1 MDILKEQEEM
11 QIKRNEDKVSN
22 ALEAAKNFTYN
33 TLAKTDWY
41 IIRNTDIGAAIPDEI
56 KQSRAEIREKF
67 NTLETT
73 LNAIDTN
80 NLKIKVPKLVA
91 EAMEIF
97 SGTSTE

>member
-11 QIKRNEDKVSN
+11 QIKRNEDKVSS

-41 IIRNTDIGAAIPDEI
+41 IVRNTDIGTTIPDEI

-91 EAMEIF
+91 EATGIF